1 MKHHTMRHWNIFYLK
16 CHTLKYHQHHENMN
30 EVDFD
35 TVSFH
40 YVICCYGCITLY
52 IAPGSYFIF
61 CLYLTCVVVYIWI
74 VVMFIWHFSYVL
86 RLRLISTSRNLTE
99 LPMRLIDWFFVFN
112 ASFSNISAISWP
124 PVLVVEETGI
134 PGENHRP
141 WASNW

>member
-1 MKHHTMRHWNIFYLK
+1 VIYIYIYTIITRNNSNSQYIYGTVNTRNYKKGALDSQPQVIKFTSCLPMVGCSLRV
-16 CHTLKYHQHHENMN
+16 LKYHQHHENMN

-40 YVICCYGCITLY
+40 YVICCYGCVTLY

-86 RLRLISTSRNLTE
+86 RFRLISTSRNLTE
-99 LPMRLIDWFFVFN
+99 LPM
-112 ASFSNISAISWP
+112 SNI
-124 PVLVVEETGI
+124 
-134 PGENHRP
+134 
-141 WASNW
+141 